1 MKECD
6 IFRAGGGQNILWP
19 LHIFRGS
26 GPITPRI
33 YAPGPTRQRW
43 HELLFIIHIP
53 FCCTWLWTLDA
64 RQLGRHVVHTLLHLH
79 QQLMSVPLLWRTS
92 RHVVTA
98 ALHLHQ
104 QLLSRSTC
112 SLEGLKY
119 VLLVVPETLTRC
131 FINSWLTVDD
141 HEIEAF
147 AKQQAQNANGDRGRL
162 LRYLLPVVYL
172 NF

>member
-1 MKECD
+1 MWY
-6 IFRAGGGQNILWP
+6 FQGGGHQNILWP
-19 LHIFRGS
+19 YIFS
-26 GPITPRI
+26 GGPDPLTPRI
-33 YAPGPTRQRW
+33 YAPGPTRQQRW
-43 HELLFIIHIP
+43 HELLFVIHIP
-53 FCCTWLWTLDA
+53 FCCTWLWTLDG
-64 RQLGRHVVHTLLHLH
+64 RQLGRHVVNALLHLH

-92 RHVVTA
+92 RHVVAA

-112 SLEGLKY
+112 LLEGLKH

-147 AKQQAQNANGDRGRL
+147 AKQQAQNANGDHSRL
-162 LRYLLPVVYL
+162 LQYLLPVVYL